1 MTEEDEVDWD
11 SIAEEKIG
19 ETAKKRSKLVAKLR
33 DALEDDEDFNPKT
46 EDEFL
51 LRFLR
56 ANCLHVKKSVVT
68 VKRYYRMRVTEKD
81 LFTNLL
87 PSEMDQVFASNLVGV
102 LPERDKNGRFI
113 MIIRA
118 GAWNPS
124 KISFVSVFRA
134 ILLCF
139 EYMVLSPAAQLCG
152 VSFLCDFEGWG
163 YSTAFSIP
171 ASRMGALAGTL
182 SDTYPIQKKRVEI
195 VKQPYSFNVLFK
207 MMTPFI
213 DEKGLK
219 RMHMHG
225 NNLKDLHKRYSKD
238 ILPREYGGSKGP
250 YNAAE
255 FYELLKDAEPQFAED
270 FEFGYNPPE

>member
-124 KISFVSVFRA
+124 KISFVS
-134 ILLCF
+134 
-139 EYMVLSPAAQLCG
+139 
-152 VSFLCDFEGWG
+152 
-163 YSTAFSIP
+163 
-171 ASRMGALAGTL
+171 
-182 SDTYPIQKKRVEI
+182 DTYPIQKKRVEI

>member
-182 SDTYPIQKKRVEI
+182 S
-195 VKQPYSFNVLFK
+195 
-207 MMTPFI
+207 
-213 DEKGLK
+213 
-219 RMHMHG
+219 MHMHG